1 MIGYEFDYGDPDPAD
16 VAADRAPRGVSC
28 TPSCTGCS
36 SPECGYCDAKREA
49 LIERRLAAVYEGDSD
64 ELIAAMRSDEVLA
77 VIVQDLAKKL
87 RDRLAFKER
96 QFVFD
101 DRGLG
106 AEMRSF
112 AIRLTGAAT
121 NSVYDA
127 VNENKDWSRGFDRRA
142 A

>member
-1 MIGYEFDYGDPDPAD
+1 MSRLSHAAFDGDYYQPE
-16 VAADRAPRGVSC
+16 RRSISC

-77 VIVQDLAKKL
+77 TIVQEIVKEL
-87 RDRLAFKER
+87 RDRLDFKDGEFAFHGGP
-96 QFVFD
+96 VFS
-101 DRGLG
+101 L
-106 AEMRSF
+106 AMRSY
-112 AIRLTGAAT
+112 AIRLTGAVENAV
-121 NSVYDA
+121 SDA